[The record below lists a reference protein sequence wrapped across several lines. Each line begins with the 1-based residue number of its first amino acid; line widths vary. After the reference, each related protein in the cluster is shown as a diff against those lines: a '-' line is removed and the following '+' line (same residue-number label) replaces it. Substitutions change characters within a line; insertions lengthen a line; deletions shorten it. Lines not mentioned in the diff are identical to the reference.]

1 MRALLE
7 QPDCSKSAQRKGC
20 GQACCITKVIDC
32 HTEMKPGTLCDRF
45 PKPVTVRDRIPKPV
59 TVRDRFP
66 KPVTVRDRFQTLSL
80 WHLSFRG
87 KICSLWIPK
96 LKFKSRDCIGITV
109 GTIPV
114 EPNICRPYYEI
125 VLDLI
130 L

>member
-109 GTIPV
+109 THPLGPKF
-114 EPNICRPYYEI
+114 
-125 VLDLI
+125 
-130 L
+130 